1 MTYSD
6 GTEYVANNATGFIN
20 ACKDKALYST
30 GLTLF
35 SGNPGEELLSQ
46 INATREVGATGQAL
60 FSLSSLLGFEEHEN
74 VIMNY
79 AYRTKAA
86 SLFDIDGA
94 VIAYADD
101 LIVKCDGVYSEHT
114 TGQEAVISS
123 VKKLLEDIKTE
134 ASKQEYSTVEEYKAL
149 LAYTLEKTDAILA
162 EAEKADGALKNALE
176 REVGEMDYNLSIL
189 YKRMEAKTA
198 K

>member
-1 MTYSD
+1 MPPFP
-6 GTEYVANNATGFIN
+6 VN
-20 ACKDKALYST
+20 
-30 GLTLF
+30 
-35 SGNPGEELLSQ
+35 
-46 INATREVGATGQAL
+46 
-60 FSLSSLLGFEEHEN
+60 
-74 VIMNY
+74 
-79 AYRTKAA
+79 
-86 SLFDIDGA
+86 
-94 VIAYADD
+94 
-101 LIVKCDGVYSEHT
+101 
-114 TGQEAVISS
+114 
-123 VKKLLEDIKTE
+123 IKTE